1 MNRFVLLIF
10 VAFLSTHVV
19 SQDMKAFKQYMNE
32 GKEYFDQ
39 GRINKSL
46 NAYLKAQK
54 IQPKDEGANYSIALC
69 YHLTYLYKQSLSYIL
84 AAPSMRTIDPMYSF
98 YLGNAYHANYEFD
111 KAIQE
116 FNSFLAIKNKDLKQ
130 DQAKTHLLI
139 KQCHKA
145 IELVKSPVEVKITNM
160 GATINSAYPDYN
172 PAINADESSI
182 LFTSRR
188 SNSTGGEIYP
198 LDDFY
203 FEDIYYSNH
212 STSWSTATNIGT
224 KINTNGH
231 DACVGLSADGQT
243 MLIYKD
249 DNGGDL
255 FYSQLVGKDWQAPKS
270 FGNTI
275 NSNYYEPC
283 AALSSDN
290 KVLFFVSDRPGGFGG
305 RDIYYSILSET
316 GVWSK
321 PVNMGPHINSV
332 HDEFSPYLHAD
343 GKTFYFSSNG
353 EHSMGGYDIFSIEL
367 HKQDNVIT
375 TMHAPLNLG
384 HPINTPDDEIYFVW
398 SADNKR
404 AYFSSV
410 REGGFGDKDLY
421 MLERPQAKAEL
432 AVLKGTVI
440 DCETQKAVK
449 GKILVYDN
457 ESGKPLGEY
466 HSNESSGKYIVVLPA
481 GKNYGI
487 EVTSEEYLFYSKN
500 INIPHLKEFKEIEDL
515 ICLDRVKVGS
525 KIILHNVFFDVD
537 RSTLRSESEVELL
550 KLYEVL
556 STNPNLRIEISG
568 HTDSD
573 GDEQHNLKLSDDR
586 AKAVKDYLIK
596 KGIAESRLTFKGYGE
611 SQPIAENNTPDNKQ
625 LNRRTEIKII
635 GN

>member
-1 MNRFVLLIF
+1 MKRFVLLILIVF
-10 VAFLSTHVV
+10 YSSQVLA
-19 SQDMKAFKQYMNE
+19 QDMKAFKQYMNE

-39 GRINKSL
+39 GRLNKSL
-46 NAYLKAQK
+46 TAYKNAYK
-54 IQPKDEGANYSIALC
+54 IQPKDEGVNYSIALC
-69 YHLTYLYKQSLSYIL
+69 YHFSYLYKQSLTYLL
-84 AAPSMRTIDPMYSF
+84 AAPSMRSLDPMYSY
-98 YLGNAYHANYEFD
+98 YLAHALHSNYEFE

-116 FNSFLAIKNKDLKQ
+116 AQAFVSLKNKDLKPEQ
-130 DQAKTHLLI
+130 EKLQLLI
-139 KQCHKA
+139 KQCHKG
-145 IELVKSPVEVKITNM
+145 ITLVKSPVEVKISNL
-160 GATINSAYPDYN
+160 GANINSSYPDYN
-172 PAINADESSI
+172 PAINADETSI

-188 SNSTGGEIYP
+188 SNSTGGEIFP
-198 LDDFY
+198 MDDFY
-203 FEDIYYSNH
+203 FEDIYYSNK
-212 STSWSTATNIGT
+212 STSWNPANNIGT

-255 FYSQLVGKDWQAPKS
+255 YYSQLVGKDWQSPIS
-270 FGNTI
+270 FGNII

-290 KVLFFVSDRPGGFGG
+290 KILFFVSDRPGGFGG
-305 RDIYYSILSET
+305 RDIYYSILSES

-321 PVNMGPHINSV
+321 PTNMGPHINTI

-367 HKQDNVIT
+367 FKQEQVFT
-375 TMHAPLNLG
+375 TAHAPLNLG

-421 MLERPQAKAEL
+421 LLERPQAKAEL
-432 AVLKGTVI
+432 AILKGTVI
-440 DCETQKAVK
+440 DCESKLPVK

-457 ESGKPLGEY
+457 ETGKSLGEY
-466 HSNESSGKYIVVLPA
+466 HSNESTGKYLLVLPS

-487 EVTSEEYLFYSKN
+487 EVTSDTYLFYSKN
-500 INIPHLKEFKEIEDL
+500 IDIPNLKEYKEIEDL
-515 ICLDRVKVGS
+515 ICLNRAKVGT
-525 KIILHNVFFDVD
+525 KIILHNVFFDID
-537 RSTLRSESEVELL
+537 RSTLRTDSEVELL

-556 STNPNLRIEISG
+556 ANNPLLKIEISG

-573 GDEQHNLKLSDDR
+573 GDELHNLKLSDDR
-586 AKAVKDYLIK
+586 AKAVKDYLVK
-596 KGIAESRLTFKGYGE
+596 KGISESRLVYKGYGE
-611 SQPIAENNTPDNKQ
+611 SQPMAENNTPENKQ